1 MKSRLYLLVAL
12 SLVMTLVLAACGT
25 PTPAPTTT
33 GTGTESGG
41 TESGGTES
49 GGTAG
54 EPAVAGEPPSTPT
67 GTLIVALP
75 LEPNSVNPP
84 NGADRMAGNVINQ
97 IFESLLAIDNST
109 GEVIPALATEWTV
122 AEDGSVYSFKLRE
135 G

>member
-84 NGADRMAGNVINQ
+84 TAPTARPATSSTRS
-97 IFESLLAIDNST
+97 ESLLAIDNST

-122 AEDGSVYSFKLRE
+122 AEDGSAHSSAA
-135 G
+135 